1 MQKVLA
7 IRSPPPYT
15 LGMKKF
21 AVQIRFNGRIQKIS
35 LNAENESA
43 AIAATRKFMFPLYQ
57 FEILKITKK

>member
-1 MQKVLA
+1 MKYA
-7 IRSPPPYT
+7 I
-15 LGMKKF
+15 
-21 AVQIRFNGRIQKIS
+21 QIRFNGRIQKIS